1 MAKGSRIADLW
12 SEYADRIE
20 QATRKEANDFLLA
33 WIPLPPERW
42 GDFEILPLTPRK
54 YALLSVEDF
63 WTDEA
68 GDPRIPILRFLWV
81 MSPEFSTDPEEARA
95 FRQRNYFADFEG
107 FNDRITSF
115 INRAFEF
122 SPGSSGKSSGSSEW
136 MSYLIDAFA
145 HQYGWSVD
153 QILDSPI
160 HRLLVLLR
168 RIRERNSDR
177 PIKFN
182 SEGDRL
188 RQEFM
193 DRAND
198 NFQKEVDKN

>member
-1 MAKGSRIADLW
+1 MVGIRRPNRTSEQEGSER
-12 SEYADRIE
+12 
-20 QATRKEANDFLLA
+20 
-33 WIPLPPERW
+33 LPSCL
-42 GDFEILPLTPRK
+42 DSFAPRTMGGFRNPSAHAQK
-54 YALLSVEDF
+54 VRP

-68 GDPRIPILRFLWV
+68 GDARIPILRFLWV
-81 MSPEFSTDPEEARA
+81 MSPEFSTDPKKARA

-107 FNDRITSF
+107 FNDRISSF

-177 PIKFN
+177 PVKFN

-193 DRAND
+193 DRANE